1 MKKILL
7 LLVVALSLFS
17 CDKEEVEIPQR
28 HAGRTV
34 LAFFWADTT
43 EWLNDS
49 LRMNIKN
56 MMVGL
61 RSMTDSATLVVYWD
75 GKSNDPNWPTPV
87 IVKYESDGRGS
98 INGYS
103 KEAIDAMMSDKS
115 ATNDLVGIGKIQ
127 KTYPSQTSTDK
138 EVMQTVI
145 SDMVNCYPS
154 ESYGIMFG
162 SHGSGWLP
170 SIFGRSIGQDGG
182 EYSSNTA
189 MIPELA
195 EALRVAN
202 PQKFDFILLDACMMG
217 CAEVYYELKDVT
229 RYCIASVLDIPG
241 AGFPYK
247 SITPYLYEENIREY
261 LPAICKNYIDTYNKG
276 DHWGTIAAID
286 CNRMEYLAAA
296 TRKVIT
302 AHKDNLNTVNTASL
316 QQYGRSGQNFKG
328 YAYDMVQYVET
339 LCGGKAPADFTA
351 CFEDAV
357 VYAGYASNVSY
368 SMYKID
374 GDNYCGIG
382 MYVPN
387 SSTSG
392 KYALWNNYFK
402 SSIAWYEA
410 AGWAETESI
419 WGN

>member
-7 LLVVALSLFS
+7 LLLVALSLFS
-17 CDKEEVEIPQR
+17 CEKDSVEVPQR

-34 LAFFWADTT
+34 LAFFWADTN

-49 LRMNIKN
+49 LRLNIKN

-61 RSMTDSATLVVYWD
+61 RAMTDSATLVVYWD

-103 KEAIDAMMSDKS
+103 KKTIDAMMADKS
-115 ATNDLVGIGKIQ
+115 ATNDLVGIGKIE
-127 KTYPSQTSTDK
+127 KKYPSQVSTHK

-145 SDMVNCYPS
+145 NDMVNCYPS
-154 ESYGIMFG
+154 ESYGIIFG

-182 EYSSNTA
+182 QSSSNTA
-189 MIPELA
+189 LIPELA
-195 EALRVAN
+195 EVLRNTN
-202 PQKFDFILLDACMMG
+202 PGKFDFILLDACMMG
-217 CAEVYYELKDVT
+217 CAEVYYELKDAT

-261 LPAICKNYIDTYNKG
+261 LPSICKNYIETYNNIDG
-276 DHWGTIAAID
+276 YWGTVAAVD
-286 CNRMEYLAAA
+286 CSRMEDLAAA
-296 TRKVIT
+296 TRGVIN
-302 AHKDNLNTVNTASL
+302 AHKNNLKNVNTSYL
-316 QQYGRSGQNFKG
+316 QEYGRAGQSFQG
-328 YAYDMVQYVET
+328 YAYDMVQYVKT
-339 LCGGKAPADFTA
+339 LCGGEVPADFTA
-351 CFEDAV
+351 CFEDAL
-357 VYAGYASNVSY
+357 VYADYTPNAPY
-368 SMYKID
+368 QYRID

-392 KYALWNNYFK
+392 KYGLWNNYFK
-402 SSIAWYEA
+402 SSIAWYQA